1 MLTEL
6 LTDAQLQALG
16 SRKII
21 LKKIIDA
28 IEKVNADAFSVG
40 LPIRNVPNFQI
51 YLATNEIAL
60 IVREHSTLMKQR
72 KAAAEERLRFIAA
85 EEKIMG

>member
-1 MLTEL
+1 
-6 LTDAQLQALG
+6 
-16 SRKII
+16 
-21 LKKIIDA
+21 
-28 IEKVNADAFSVG
+28 VNAAAFYGG

-72 KAAAEERLRFIAA
+72 QADVEERLRSIAA
-85 EEKIMG
+85 VNKIMR